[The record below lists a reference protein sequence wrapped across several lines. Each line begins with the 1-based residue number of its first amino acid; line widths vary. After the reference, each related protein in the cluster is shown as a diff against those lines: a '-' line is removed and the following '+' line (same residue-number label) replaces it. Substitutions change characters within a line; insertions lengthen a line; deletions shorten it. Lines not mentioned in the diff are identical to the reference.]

1 MNNLLILYLLN
12 EYIKIINI
20 PNRGLI
26 NLDLNVEILFKEK
39 EETSLNTMD
48 KKVHKINSKIR

>member
-39 EETSLNTMD
+39 EENII
-48 KKVHKINSKIR
+48 K